1 MPGWRRAGLGLWEP
15 RGCAFVHVDGRWD
28 TQRRLVAS
36 DTILSDKGTVPP
48 NLLTFA
54 WPSDFLI
61 VFILSNNFKSDLAA
75 LASLLLDF

>member
-1 MPGWRRAGLGLWEP
+1 M
-15 RGCAFVHVDGRWD
+15 
-28 TQRRLVAS
+28 AS